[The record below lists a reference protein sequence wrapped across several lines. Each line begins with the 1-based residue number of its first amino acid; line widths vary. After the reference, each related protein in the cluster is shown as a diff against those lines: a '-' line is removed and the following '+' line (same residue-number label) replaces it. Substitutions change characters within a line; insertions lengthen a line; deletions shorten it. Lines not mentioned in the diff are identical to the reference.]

1 LVPELPELDG
11 VRHSYHQVNGFRQH
25 VAEAGDPDGDPLVML
40 HGWPQHWWCWRKVI
54 PGLADRYRVICP
66 DLRGHGWSD
75 APAGGYGKQQFA
87 RDLVALLDE
96 LGLERVKLAGHDWGS
111 MAGFLA
117 CIREPERFDRLLAL
131 SIAPPFPV
139 KQGPTAPLEAW
150 RLYYQLPL
158 TLPVIAPQLVRRPSF
173 LEVFFKAGTLSDD
186 AIAGADLDLY
196 THVLASRPHVT
207 LGVYRTFITREAWQ
221 LGSGAWAGPLRVPT
235 RVMVGEG
242 DVVANAERIIRA
254 SKPYASDL
262 RVHEV
267 RGARHFLPE
276 EQPQA
281 VVERALAFFA

>member
-1 LVPELPELDG
+1 MPELAG
-11 VRHSYHQVNGFRQH
+11 VRHSFHHINGFRMH
-25 VAEAGDPDGDPLVML
+25 VAEAGDPDGEPVVML

-54 PGLADRYRVICP
+54 PGIAERYRVICP

-75 APAGGYGKQQFA
+75 APEGGYGKPQFA
-87 RDLVALLDE
+87 RDLVGLLDE
-96 LGLERVKLAGHDWGS
+96 LGLDRVKLVGHDWGS

-117 CIREPERFDRLLAL
+117 CIREPERFDRFLAL
-131 SIAPPFPV
+131 SIAPPFPAN
-139 KQGPTAPLEAW
+139 QGPTAFLEAW

-186 AIAGADLDLY
+186 AIAGRDLDLY
-196 THVLASRPHVT
+196 TQVLASRPHVT
-207 LGVYRTFITREAWQ
+207 LSVYRTFITREAYQ

-242 DVVANAERIIRA
+242 DLVAMPERIIKA

-262 RVHEV
+262 RVHEIK
-267 RGARHFLPE
+267 GARHFLPE
-276 EQPQA
+276 EKPQA

>member
-1 LVPELPELDG
+1 MPELAG
-11 VRHSYHQVNGFRQH
+11 VRHSFHQVNGFRMH

-75 APAGGYGKQQFA
+75 APEGGYGKPQFA
-87 RDLVALLDE
+87 RDLVGLLDE
-96 LGLERVKLAGHDWGS
+96 LGLDRVKLVGHDWGS

-117 CIREPERFDRLLAL
+117 CIREPERFDRFLAL

-139 KQGPTAPLEAW
+139 NQGPTAFLEAW

-186 AIAGADLDLY
+186 AIAGRDLDLY
-196 THVLASRPHVT
+196 THVLAARPQVT
-207 LGVYRTFITREAWQ
+207 LAVYRTFITREAFQ

-242 DVVANAERIIRA
+242 DVVAMPERIIKA

-262 RVHEV
+262 RVHEIK
-267 RGARHFLPE
+267 GARHFLPE
-276 EQPQA
+276 EKPEA
-281 VVERALAFFA
+281 VVERALSFFA